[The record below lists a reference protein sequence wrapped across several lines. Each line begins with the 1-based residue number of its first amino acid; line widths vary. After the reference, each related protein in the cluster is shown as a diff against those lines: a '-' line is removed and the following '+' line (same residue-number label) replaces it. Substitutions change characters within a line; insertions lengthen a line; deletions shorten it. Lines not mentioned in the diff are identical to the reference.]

1 MKVVRVQK
9 NQQNDDYL
17 DEFELILEEDGM
29 TAEEEAFIRGWEEGY

>member
-1 MKVVRVQK
+1 MRVVQVPNKQK
-9 NQQNDDYL
+9 KGDYA